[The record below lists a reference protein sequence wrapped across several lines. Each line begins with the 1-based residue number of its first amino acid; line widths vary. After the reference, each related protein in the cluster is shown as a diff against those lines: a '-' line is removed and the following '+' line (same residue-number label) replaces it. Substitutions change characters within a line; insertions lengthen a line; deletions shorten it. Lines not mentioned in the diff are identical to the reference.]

1 MYIIDIRDVRT
12 FYVGVERRRRTVMNY
27 DLFEADNFKLN
38 LIFLLE
44 ELEVFRD
51 LWQQNVSLRNIA
63 SDMGRK
69 ASEIALLVF
78 DHIERD

>member
-1 MYIIDIRDVRT
+1 
-12 FYVGVERRRRTVMNY
+12 MNY
-27 DLFEADNFKLN
+27 YLFEADNFELN
-38 LIFLLE
+38 LIFSEE

-69 ASEIALLVF
+69 TSEIALLVF
-78 DHIERD
+78 DHAERGLIKQRDRSLHWL

>member
-1 MYIIDIRDVRT
+1 
-12 FYVGVERRRRTVMNY
+12 MNY
-27 DLFEADNFKLN
+27 YLFEADNFELN
-38 LIFLLE
+38 LIFSEE

-69 ASEIALLVF
+69 TSEIELLVF
-78 DHIERD
+78 DHTELGLIKERDRSLHRL